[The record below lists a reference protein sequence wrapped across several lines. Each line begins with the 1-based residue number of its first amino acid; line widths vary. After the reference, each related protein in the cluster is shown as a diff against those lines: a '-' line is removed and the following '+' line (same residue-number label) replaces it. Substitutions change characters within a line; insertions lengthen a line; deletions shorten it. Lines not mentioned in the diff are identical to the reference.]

1 MNRIILFSALFLSIY
16 SFNAYGVDVSTWQGE
31 IDWNA
36 LHGEIDYAIIRAG
49 YGTGNEDKQY
59 QRNYDNAKATGT
71 PIGVY
76 WYSYAYNADQAREEA
91 YSLLP
96 LLAGR
101 QFEYPI
107 YYDIEESDIF
117 ATGLTSEIAKAFCEV
132 LEANKYYCG
141 LYSSSSSFN
150 AYFNDEVKTA
160 YALWVAQWSSSE
172 PSLNWG
178 MWQYSDAGKKS
189 GIDGNVDLDQCRV
202 DYTTAIKETH
212 LNGY

>member
-49 YGTGNEDKQY
+49 YGTGNEDNQY

-76 WYSYAYNADQAREEA
+76 WYSYAYNADQARAEA

-107 YYDIEESDIF
+107 YYDIEEQDIF

-132 LEANKYYCG
+132 LEENKYYCG

-150 AYFNDEVKTA
+150 AYFKTA

-178 MWQYSDAGKKS
+178 MWQYSSKGKKS
-189 GIDGNVDLDQCRV
+189 GIEGDVDLDQCRV
-202 DYTTAIKETH
+202 DYTTAIKENH

>member
-49 YGTGNEDKQY
+49 YGTGNEDNQY

-178 MWQYSDAGKKS
+178 MWQYSS
-189 GIDGNVDLDQCRV
+189 
-202 DYTTAIKETH
+202 TETVT
-212 LNGY
+212 GMPGATDVSVWYS